1 MPKRAEVSGARRPSE
16 PGRPCRTR
24 NRGRPSIP
32 ALMGRFQL
40 DLMGNGLLFLLAGAV
55 ARVTSLIAPCAS
67 FLTPLRTRFR
77 RLSGRRGGR
86 GAGLGSSI

>member
-1 MPKRAEVSGARRPSE
+1 
-16 PGRPCRTR
+16 
-24 NRGRPSIP
+24 
-32 ALMGRFQL
+32 MGRFQL

-55 ARVTSLIAPCAS
+55 ARVTSLIAPCAPLLASLCAARAPLLTSFCAPCAS

-77 RLSGRRGGR
+77 RLSGLRGGR